1 MDVAAEGVGV
11 FRAEVYHGKTSA
23 RLKLLSDWAPSGLTQ
38 ARIEP
43 ALLRQGKQICRGTLG
58 VIVLFREQGPLDD
71 AAIPLAMQ
79 WTIISVSY
87 THLTLPTNREV

>member
-1 MDVAAEGVGV
+1 MDVMAEGVGV

-23 RLKLLSDWAPSGLTQ
+23 RLKLLSDWAPSGLTRAQ
-38 ARIEP
+38 IEP
-43 ALLRQGKQICRGTLG
+43 ALLRQGKQICRGTPG

-79 WTIISVSY
+79 WKII
-87 THLTLPTNREV
+87 LPSHPAWQRPSLR